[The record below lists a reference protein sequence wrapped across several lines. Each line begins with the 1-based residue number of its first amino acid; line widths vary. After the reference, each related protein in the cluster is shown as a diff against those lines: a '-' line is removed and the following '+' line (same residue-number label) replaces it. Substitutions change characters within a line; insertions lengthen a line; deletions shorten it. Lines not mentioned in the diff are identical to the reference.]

1 MSTPTAPDWARG
13 YPSKGERI
21 GPAWRAMWAALGDD
35 GWHDSKAL
43 AMAGELAGGCA
54 HKTARNL
61 LFAAARAGLLDAESR
76 QDEMSKR
83 WRTWFRRSDES
94 SATERLAAKIE
105 ALPTGYNDTSGSAMR
120 RKAVAVV
127 RGTITGGES

>member
-1 MSTPTAPDWARG
+1 MSASAAPDWSRN
-13 YPSKGERI
+13 YPSAGERI

-35 GWHDSKAL
+35 EWHDSKAL

-61 LFAAARAGLLDAESR
+61 LFAAARAGILDADSR
-76 QDEMSKR
+76 QDETSNR

-105 ALPTGYNDTSGSAMR
+105 ALPVSYQSTTGLALR
-120 RKAVAVV
+120 RKAAAVV
-127 RGTITGGES
+127 RGTISGGES